1 MSRVRIGRWALLVLV
16 LLMLT
21 ASFAYPQPAKNSAA
35 SATTTKSA
43 TATAKPAEVVD
54 EGEKLESKL
63 ATVITVILA
72 VVWEAF
78 PFVVLGALVA
88 GMLEEFVP
96 QQWITK
102 VMPKNKFLGIAMG
115 CLLGLLFP
123 MCECGIVPVMR
134 RLLRKGVPLG
144 TCVAYMLAGPIINPI
159 VIASTWMAFKN
170 YGPEG
175 HSIIFLRIGLGFVVA
190 FLTAVAVQVQF
201 ARRGYSLLTPL
212 AVPPSEKASQ
222 AEGKEQGQV
231 HPAEFRAGESRPLGR
246 RIANVAET
254 SLHDF
259 IDIMVFL
266 SLGSCMAGIARAWLI
281 PNDAQMASLST
292 NYPAAAI
299 LMLMFTAVVMCLCS
313 EADAF
318 VAASFTKL
326 HMSAKIAFLV
336 MGPMFDL
343 KLLLMFTRVF
353 RKRVIITIFLG
364 VSIQVFVYSLLTY
377 FVWQALNKS

>member
-1 MSRVRIGRWALLVLV
+1 MSRVRIGRWVLLVLLV
-16 LLMLT
+16 VILT
-21 ASFAYPQPAKNSAA
+21 ASFAYPQPAKTSG
-35 SATTTKSA
+35 TTTKSA
-43 TATAKPAEVVD
+43 TTVVQPSPAVE

-63 ATVITVILA
+63 AIVITVILA

-88 GMLEEFVP
+88 GILEEFVP
-96 QQWITK
+96 QQWITRI
-102 VMPKNKFLGIAMG
+102 MPKNKLLGIGMG

-159 VIASTWMAFKN
+159 VIISTWMAFKN
-170 YGPEG
+170 YETEG
-175 HSIIFLRIGLGFVVA
+175 RAIIFLRIGLGFVVA
-190 FLTAVAVQVQF
+190 FLTAIAVQVQF
-201 ARRGYSLLTPL
+201 AKRGYSLLRPL
-212 AVPPSEKASQ
+212 AIPPSEKPTPD
-222 AEGKEQGQV
+222 EKEQGQV
-231 HPAEFRAGESRPLGR
+231 HPAEYRAGESRPLGR

-266 SLGSCMAGIARAWLI
+266 ALGSCLAGIARAWLV

-299 LMLMFTAVVMCLCS
+299 LVMMFTAIIMCLCS

-326 HMSAKIAFLV
+326 HMSAKVAFLV
-336 MGPMFDL
+336 IGPMFDL

-364 VSIQVFVYSLLTY
+364 VSIQVFVYSLITY
-377 FVWQALNKS
+377 FVWEAFNRS

>member
-1 MSRVRIGRWALLVLV
+1 
-16 LLMLT
+16 MLT
-21 ASFAYPQPAKNSAA
+21 ASLAYPQPAKNAA
-35 SATTTKSA
+35 TTGATTKAVTSTTQTSATNDA
-43 TATAKPAEVVD
+43 IE
-54 EGEKLESKL
+54 EEKLESKL
-63 ATVITVILA
+63 AIVITVILA

-78 PFVVLGALVA
+78 PFVVLGAIVA

-96 QQWITK
+96 QQWITRK
-102 VMPKNKFLGIAMG
+102 MPKNKILGIAMG

-159 VIASTWMAFKN
+159 VIISTWMAFKN
-170 YGPEG
+170 YETEG
-175 HSIIFLRIGLGFVVA
+175 RAIIFLRIGLGFVVA
-190 FLTAVAVQVQF
+190 FLTAIAVQVQF
-201 ARRGYSLLTPL
+201 AKRGYSLLRPL
-212 AVPPSEKASQ
+212 AIPPSEKPTPD
-222 AEGKEQGQV
+222 EKEQGQV
-231 HPAEFRAGESRPLGR
+231 HPAEYRAGESRPLGR

-266 SLGSCMAGIARAWLI
+266 ALGSCLAGIARAWLV

-299 LMLMFTAVVMCLCS
+299 LVMMFTAIIMCLCS

-326 HMSAKIAFLV
+326 HMSAKVAFLV
-336 MGPMFDL
+336 IGPMFDL

-364 VSIQVFVYSLLTY
+364 VSIQVFVYSLITY
-377 FVWQALNKS
+377 FVWEAFNRS